1 MVPDFMDMVDTVALA
16 VMVTVA
22 MGLAV
27 MDMAT
32 LITTHLIMLIHE
44 L

>member
-1 MVPDFMDMVDTVALA
+1 MAADFMDMAD
-16 VMVTVA
+16 MV
-22 MGLAV
+22 GLAV